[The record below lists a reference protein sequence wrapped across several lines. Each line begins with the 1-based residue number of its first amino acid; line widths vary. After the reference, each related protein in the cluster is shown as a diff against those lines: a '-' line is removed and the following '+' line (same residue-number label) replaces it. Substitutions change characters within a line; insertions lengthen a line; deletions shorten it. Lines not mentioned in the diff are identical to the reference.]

1 MLWVVLTFLVLVA
14 VSVVI
19 VALVALPN
27 LRSGSQVLTPSGER
41 LVREARS
48 RLTNSS
54 SHREPA
60 ARSGLVPPDR
70 RESSP

>member
-1 MLWVVLTFLVLVA
+1 MVWVVLTFLVLVA

-41 LVREARS
+41 LVRAARS

-54 SHREPA
+54 S
-60 ARSGLVPPDR
+60 R
-70 RESSP
+70 R

>member
-14 VSVVI
+14 VSATI

-27 LRSGSQVLTPSGER
+27 LRSGSQVLTPHGER

-48 RLTNSS
+48 RLT
-54 SHREPA
+54 
-60 ARSGLVPPDR
+60 
-70 RESSP
+70 SSPSQK